1 MKSFIDRN
9 PKERAV
15 EKAFAELARNGYES
29 CKPDPADKIFEV
41 ADRLRREAVLNQRAR
56 EPGGD
61 SNEYLTF
68 TPEP

>member
-1 MKSFIDRN
+1 MKRFIDRN

-29 CKPDPADKIFEV
+29 CNPDPADKIFEV
-41 ADRLRREAVLNQRAR
+41 ADKLRREAVLRQRTR
-56 EPGGD
+56 KPDDD
-61 SNEYLTF
+61 SNECLTF